1 MLTPTTILATEAE
14 VPATAVRRIRDSIRG
29 VLEPATAVAGTVQV
43 MDTEIDT
50 IRTTKYEE
58 RVMAS
63 AAKLEVVA
71 ALQRANYQQSTE
83 WNHSFKMVSP
93 SMK

>member
-43 MDTEIDT
+43 MGTEIDT
-50 IRTTKYEE
+50 IRTTK
-58 RVMAS
+58 
-63 AAKLEVVA
+63 
-71 ALQRANYQQSTE
+71 
-83 WNHSFKMVSP
+83 
-93 SMK
+93 